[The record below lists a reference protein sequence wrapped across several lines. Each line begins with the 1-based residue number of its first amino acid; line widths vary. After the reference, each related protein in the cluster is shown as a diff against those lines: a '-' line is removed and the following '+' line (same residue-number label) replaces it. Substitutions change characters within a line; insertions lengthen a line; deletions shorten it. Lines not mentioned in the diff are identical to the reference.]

1 MSNVKNAPQVKIQLD
16 EADNMIQILQ
26 DVIRRGMKIDP
37 AEAQRR
43 FTQIRNKI
51 KFAQDN
57 IQN

>member
-1 MSNVKNAPQVKIQLD
+1 MSGVKNAPQVKIQLD

-26 DVIRRGMKIDP
+26 DIIRRGMKIDP
-37 AEAQRR
+37 KEANRR
-43 FTQIRNKI
+43 FEVIRKKI

>member
-51 KFAQDN
+51 TGAYE
-57 IQN
+57 

>member
-16 EADNMIQILQ
+16 EADNMIGILQ
-26 DVIRRGMKIDP
+26 DIIRRGMKIDP

-43 FTQIRNKI
+43 FTVIREKI
-51 KFAQDN
+51 KYAQDS